1 MTGLAPR
8 PCSTVGCGSLA
19 LRLRGAGDASTAAA
33 VGAVNGAARPLLD
46 ELPSSDSSESYE
58 QLAFDEEDSE
68 DQAYMRRRGMLRA
81 QEDQGGHPR
90 DSETKRVHEGQ
101 EWDLLEYG
109 SEVGAPMNY
118 SVAGAHARERDALP
132 ERITRESWTLA
143 EALQDL
149 KEHPLELSD
158 MEEGSGGGGGGL
170 LDTAPTQVQLEADPL
185 GALEA
190 WLRAAGGGAPR
201 RSIGGKID
209 RALPAY
215 LRPKGYKRCARPSAF
230 PPPLSPPSVR
240 TQLPRRHG
248 HRAGVSGG
256 ARVSSSAE
264 LESERRAR
272 ARARRR
278 QPQEERP
285 VGLSE
290 VHSAQGVA
298 GA

>member
-1 MTGLAPR
+1 M
-8 PCSTVGCGSLA
+8 
-19 LRLRGAGDASTAAA
+19 
-33 VGAVNGAARPLLD
+33 GAVSGAARPLLD

-81 QEDQGGHPR
+81 LEDQGGHPR

-109 SEVGAPMNY
+109 GEIGAPMNY
-118 SVAGAHARERDALP
+118 SVAGEHARERDALP

-158 MEEGSGGGGGGL
+158 LDEGGGGGGGGGVL

-190 WLRAAGGGAPR
+190 WLRAVGGGAPR
-201 RSIGGKID
+201 RSLGSKID

-215 LRPKGYKRCARPSAF
+215 LRPKGYKKCARPSAC
-230 PPPLSPPSVR
+230 PLPLPPPSVR
-240 TQLPRRHG
+240 TQLPRTHG
-248 HRAGVSGG
+248 RRAGVSGG

-264 LESERRAR
+264 WESERRAR
-272 ARARRR
+272 AR
-278 QPQEERP
+278 P
-285 VGLSE
+285 
-290 VHSAQGVA
+290 
-298 GA
+298 